1 MSRFTAEQRQV
12 FGALADILIPE
23 AEGMPSATSVGVAD
37 DLLDRVANLR
47 SDIVGD
53 LLRVCRLSAT
63 LDPQAAIEK
72 IWTEDEEGFAALG
85 LAVAGGYYMSE
96 PVRRLLGYTG
106 PERRPVPIDAPDE
119 FGALMEPVIRRGP
132 IYRSV

>member
-53 LLRVCRLSAT
+53 LLRVCRVAAT
-63 LDPQAAIEK
+63 QDPQAAIGK
-72 IWTEDEEGFAALG
+72 IRAEDEEGFAALA
-85 LAVAGGYYMSE
+85 LAVAGGYYMSD

-106 PERRPVPIDAPDE
+106 PERRPVATDAPDD
-119 FGALMEPVIRRGP
+119 FGALLDPVIRRGH